1 MKKDISTPNIIGN
14 AGAILR
20 RFQTLLFFLLVS
32 AGLFVAIVALLSTIN
47 LSSTTA
53 TSSEQSLN
61 ASFDEE
67 TIQRLKQGSSKQI
80 TPGARQSPFVE

>member
-1 MKKDISTPNIIGN
+1 MKKDISTPSIIGN
-14 AGAILR
+14 AGTILR
-20 RFQTLLFFLLVS
+20 RFQTLLFFLAVS
-32 AGLFVAIVALLSTIN
+32 GGLFVAIVALLSTIS

-61 ASFDEE
+61 ASFDED
-67 TIQRLKQGSSKQI
+67 TIQRLKQGSDKQI